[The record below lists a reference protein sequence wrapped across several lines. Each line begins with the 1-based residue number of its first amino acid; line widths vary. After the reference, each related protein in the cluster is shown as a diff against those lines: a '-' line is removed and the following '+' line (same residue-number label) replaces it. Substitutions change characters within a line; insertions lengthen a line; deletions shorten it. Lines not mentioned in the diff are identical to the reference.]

1 MSYRIDWWG
10 WAVGESFLEQTIE
23 DLRQQMIDR
32 AEETGNLLDSGVI
45 RMSQQ
50 LDKFLVQL
58 QRLRMQRRSIA
69 S

>member
-1 MSYRIDWWG
+1 M
-10 WAVGESFLEQTIE
+10 GESFLEQTIE

>member
-1 MSYRIDWWG
+1 
-10 WAVGESFLEQTIE
+10 VGESFLEQTIE

-50 LDKFLVQL
+50 LDMFLVQL
-58 QRLRMQRRSIA
+58 QRLRMQRRVVAGSH
-69 S
+69 